1 MEKVKTRIF
10 YCWNRLLSFCWAF
23 CFIIIGARG
32 FGKTYRCKKH
42 VVKDYLYNDA
52 KFIWLRDTDAAI
64 EELSANDGKAFFDD
78 IFTNEERFK
87 GVTGKIEGRNII
99 INGKQA
105 GLIMPV
111 RSFHKYKGNSFESYT
126 NIVFDEFIPENQQQY
141 IGDRALQFI
150 NTISTI
156 GRTRKNFR
164 VFMTA
169 NAIDKGDPILEM
181 LGLNINKGF
190 GYYTNKKKGVV
201 LHYAENSEEFNK
213 KNVESN
219 AGRLASDT
227 KYSANLLN
235 NEFAVNDSFLFT
247 KRKACDIIGIYYN
260 KLNEAVR
267 IYRAKD
273 GSEYYACKDLSTTGY
288 NYLRYVFD
296 VSQVTEDKQ
305 LVGRDVLQFLTDLMA
320 SKMLLFES
328 RYIQKVFLSIVK
340 GG

>member
-1 MEKVKTRIF
+1 MEKVKEKIY

-42 VVKDYLYNDA
+42 VVKDFLYNDA

-87 GVTGKIEGRNII
+87 GLTGKIEGRNII

-169 NAIDKGDPILEM
+169 NAIDKGDPILE
-181 LGLNINKGF
+181 LLNIKIKGF
-190 GYYTNKKKGVV
+190 GYYFNKKKGVV
-201 LHYAENSEEFNK
+201 LHYAQNSEEFNK
-213 KNVESN
+213 KNSESI
-219 AGRLASDT
+219 AGRLIADT
-227 KYSANLLN
+227 RYADNILN
-235 NEFAVNDSFLFT
+235 NKFSNDDTLLFT
-247 KRKACDIIGIYYN
+247 KRKKCDIIGIYYN
-260 KLNEAVR
+260 NKGEAVR
-267 IYRAKD
+267 IYRAND

-288 NYLRYVFD
+288 SYLRYVFD
-296 VSQVTEDKQ
+296 LSQVTEDKQ
-305 LVGRDVLQFLTDLMA
+305 LVGIEHRKFLTNLYA
-320 SKMLLFES
+320 SKMLRFES
-328 RYIQKVFLSIVK
+328 RYIQTVFIDIVNNK
-340 GG
+340 K